1 MQYLAIASVLMMITL
16 TGCESINPLSP
27 KTTHTMEE
35 VVKDVSQLRRMY
47 DKQTIT
53 IKATV
58 KEVRPLTANEDEIK
72 LVTNHP
78 IVDFTVITDRGY
90 KVGRSYVFTI
100 YIDSV
105 YHFRE
110 SEEYY
115 DWNGNRR
122 TRSTNRYEGH
132 HIYGQTVE

>member
-1 MQYLAIASVLMMITL
+1 MQYVAIAAVLMMATL
-16 TGCESINPLSP
+16 TGCEAINPLSP

-35 VVKDVSQLRRMY
+35 VVKDVSQLRRSY

-58 KEVRPLTANEDEIK
+58 NEVRPLTANEDEVK

-78 IVDFTVITDRGY
+78 LVDFTIVASRGY

-105 YHFRE
+105 YH
-110 SEEYY
+110 SLEYKDCY
-115 DWNGNRR
+115 DGHGNRR
-122 TRSTNRYEGH
+122 TCPTSVLSSFKFR
-132 HIYGQTVE
+132 V